1 MEIMMAGK
9 RHRVPAARQDDLVVE
24 GFLDEVLVYD
34 LQRNR
39 AHCLNRTAALVWQ
52 NCDGRTTVAELAGVL
67 ASELEIPANEA
78 MVWMALNR
86 LSKARLLR
94 EPVIPPGT
102 PPTYSRRAVMQTL
115 GSVAK
120 ISLVLPVVHSIVTP
134 FAAQAQTCL
143 AQNACVGQLDC
154 TPCRPQG
161 GCVKK
166 CCVDKCVSASKAASD
181 CGC

>member
-1 MEIMMAGK
+1 MAGK

-52 NCDGRTTVAELAGVL
+52 NCDGRTTVAELAGLL

-86 LSKARLLR
+86 LSKARLPRSAGHPAGNATHLLAAGGDADIGVSGENLAHPAGGALDR
-94 EPVIPPGT
+94 H
-102 PPTYSRRAVMQTL
+102 AVRSPSPDVPSSERML
-115 GSVAK
+115 GPAG
-120 ISLVLPVVHSIVTP
+120 L
-134 FAAQAQTCL
+134 L
-143 AQNACVGQLDC
+143 AVQPRIGVCEEMLC
-154 TPCRPQG
+154 
-161 GCVKK
+161 
-166 CCVDKCVSASKAASD
+166 
-181 CGC
+181 

>member
-1 MEIMMAGK
+1 MAGK
-9 RHRVPAARQDDLVVE
+9 KRRVPAARQDDLVVE

-39 AHCLNRTAALVWQ
+39 AHCLNRSAALVWQ
-52 NCDGRTTVAELAGVL
+52 NCDGRTTVAELARVL

-86 LSKARLLR
+86 LSKARLLK

-120 ISLVLPVVHSIVTP
+120 ISLILPVVHSIVTP
-134 FAAQAQTCL
+134 FAAHAQTCL
-143 AQNACVGQLDC
+143 HQSSCGGQLDC
-154 TPCRPQG
+154 TPCHPGQG
-161 GCVKK
+161 CARRCCLGSCVK
-166 CCVDKCVSASKAASD
+166 AADAAAD

>member
-1 MEIMMAGK
+1 MAGK

-52 NCDGRTTVAELAGVL
+52 NCDGRTTVAELAEVL

-78 MVWMALNR
+78 MVWMALTR
-86 LSKARLLR
+86 LSKARLLK
-94 EPVIPPGT
+94 EPVISPGT
-102 PPTYSRRAVMQTL
+102 PRTYSRRAVMQTL

-120 ISLVLPVVHSIVTP
+120 ISLILPVVQSIVTP
-134 FAAQAQTCL
+134 SAAQAQSCL
-143 AQNACVGQLDC
+143 ANNACSGQPNC
-154 TPCRPQG
+154 IPCHPNA
-161 GCVKK
+161 GCAKRCCDGK
-166 CCVDKCVSASKAASD
+166 CIGASSAFTK
-181 CGC
+181 CGCA

>member
-1 MEIMMAGK
+1 MAGK

-34 LQRNR
+34 LQRHR

-52 NCDGRTTVAELAGVL
+52 NCDGRTTVAELAEVV

-86 LSKARLLR
+86 LSKARLLQ

-120 ISLVLPVVHSIVTP
+120 ISLILPVVHSIVTP
-134 FAAQAQTCL
+134 FAAQAQSCL
-143 AQNACVGQLDC
+143 ANNACSGQPNC
-154 TPCRPQG
+154 IPCHPNA
-161 GCVKK
+161 GCAKRCCNGK
-166 CCVDKCVSASKAASD
+166 CIGASSAFTK
-181 CGC
+181 CGCA